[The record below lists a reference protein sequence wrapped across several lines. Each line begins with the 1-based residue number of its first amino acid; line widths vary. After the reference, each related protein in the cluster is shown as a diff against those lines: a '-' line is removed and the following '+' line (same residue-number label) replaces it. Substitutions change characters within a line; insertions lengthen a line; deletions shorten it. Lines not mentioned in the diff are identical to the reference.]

1 MVCLFDFQRLTTSS
15 FDWNHG
21 TTNTHSHTATAAAA
35 AAAAAVTVNELIAG
49 ALATLKIVGYS
60 TLYP

>member
-15 FDWNHG
+15 FDWNRG
-21 TTNTHSHTATAAAA
+21 TTNTHSHTATAAVT
-35 AAAAAVTVNELIAG
+35 VTVNELIAG